1 MYIYIYIYILYIS
14 VYYYN
19 IYNIIYIEKRS
30 QHLNYLKM
38 PETEKHGKMCLLTVI
53 VKQFVLLLSIRVIDH
68 SISML

>member
-1 MYIYIYIYILYIS
+1 M
-14 VYYYN
+14 
-19 IYNIIYIEKRS
+19 YNIIYIEKRS

-53 VKQFVLLLSIRVIDH
+53 VKQFVILLSIRVIDH